1 MFRDRLLPLVALLS
15 LLALTTPA
23 NAAATKG
30 YVLTT
35 DYTSG
40 TVSVVDLATRAVTC
54 DVADVSPDPVAR
66 WYQGLLYV
74 VNRYGFDNIQVF
86 DPAHGYAT
94 VRQFSVGNGTNP
106 QDIAFAS
113 PTKAY
118 VSRLGSPDLLIV
130 NPSTGASLGAISLA
144 AWADADGNPEAAH
157 LAVVGDLLL
166 VALER
171 LANFVPADTGL
182 IVVVD
187 MRADT
192 VYDADPSTPGKQVV
206 KLQGL
211 NPSTDFAVRVPA
223 TAS

>member
-1 MFRDRLLPLVALLS
+1 M
-15 LLALTTPA
+15 
-23 NAAATKG
+23 
-30 YVLTT
+30 
-35 DYTSG
+35 
-40 TVSVVDLATRAVTC
+40 
-54 DVADVSPDPVAR
+54 AR
-66 WYQGLLYV
+66 CYRGLLYV
-74 VNRYGFDNIQVF
+74 VNRYGYDNIQVI
-86 DPAHGYAT
+86 DPAQGYAT

-130 NPSTGASLGAISLA
+130 DPSTGASLGVVPLA

-157 LAVVGDLLL
+157 LAVVGDLLF

-182 IVVVD
+182 VVVVD

-192 VYDADPSTPGKQVV
+192 VYDADPAGPGQC
-206 KLQGL
+206 
-211 NPSTDFAVRVPA
+211 RW
-223 TAS
+223 